1 MHHLGNLWGIVMNF
15 SWGPLGATSGFAKSL
30 RFSTG
35 RAQLQC
41 SQGYC
46 SSMRG
51 CRWRRSPLGKQ
62 WRTWVFH
69 WTPELQRNVAQKAS
83 KKGHLIDEHPRRI
96 EKTDQNR
103 STSNKITWANNCNY
117 SIDCLV
123 CKHQATSWFPARL
136 VTVKKPASR
145 TFAGTASK
153 LGMWEPLG
161 GTQSLFCL
169 LFWEKHGT
177 PHQNPW
183 TSHDCDILNYC
194 DHHLA
199 TSRCILFG
207 TEPHF
212 SRLALL
218 KTEITQFFPSDSCG
232 PNVFAA
238 NAWLVYV
245 RLCKYIYIYLFTQ

>member
-1 MHHLGNLWGIVMNF
+1 MGNSYEFFLGSPWSKSKFQL
-15 SWGPLGATSGFAKSL
+15 TSGFAKSL

-103 STSNKITWANNCNY
+103 STSNKITGYILISSQAGHCQKTSLQDICRNGFKAGHVGAPWWYAE
-117 SIDCLV
+117 LV
-123 CKHQATSWFPARL
+123 LSF
-136 VTVKKPASR
+136 V
-145 TFAGTASK
+145 
-153 LGMWEPLG
+153 LGKTWN
-161 GTQSLFCL
+161 T
-169 LFWEKHGT
+169 T
-177 PHQNPW
+177 PKSMNIP
-183 TSHDCDILNYC
+183 
-194 DHHLA
+194 
-199 TSRCILFG
+199 
-207 TEPHF
+207 
-212 SRLALL
+212 
-218 KTEITQFFPSDSCG
+218 
-232 PNVFAA
+232 
-238 NAWLVYV
+238 
-245 RLCKYIYIYLFTQ
+245 